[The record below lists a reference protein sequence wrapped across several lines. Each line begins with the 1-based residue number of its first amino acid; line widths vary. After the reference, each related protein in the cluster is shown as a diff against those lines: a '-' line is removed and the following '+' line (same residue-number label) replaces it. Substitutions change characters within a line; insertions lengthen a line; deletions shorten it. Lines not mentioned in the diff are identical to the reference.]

1 MDAIVPNLLWQ
12 HLALHSSTNCFRHN
26 FQLELFSKA
35 SNRHLQSPST
45 STMKLSSLVSLSLL
59 VCLAPSSSASTR
71 PFKLINEEG
80 EDLLES
86 IANEHKMGAF
96 PPGAPRLHTPKAS
109 ASVQAPVFEPNDS
122 KQEHEL
128 SPLYA
133 LTNNGELSLETVLS
147 DAFDKIHQ
155 KKKITDTNHQPR
167 LRGSQKSPFIP
178 IDVDVMKRYN
188 ERNGK
193 AF

>member
-1 MDAIVPNLLWQ
+1 
-12 HLALHSSTNCFRHN
+12 
-26 FQLELFSKA
+26 
-35 SNRHLQSPST
+35 
-45 STMKLSSLVSLSLL
+45 MKLSPIFSLSFL

-71 PFKLINEEG
+71 PFNLINKEG

-86 IANEHKMGAF
+86 IANEHKMDAA

-109 ASVQAPVFEPNDS
+109 ASVQAPVLESNDTN
-122 KQEHEL
+122 QEQAS
-128 SPLYA
+128 SPLDT

-147 DAFDKIHQ
+147 NAFDKIHRE
-155 KKKITDTNHQPR
+155 KKITATPR

-193 AF
+193 AL